1 MAADRTGWQCEP
13 RETEPCKSLF
23 LHMAILHNLGTAVGV
38 SGFRENRSDDLKS
51 DVLSSPVRSGSE
63 CEGIASIRWDNK
75 W

>member
-1 MAADRTGWQCEP
+1 
-13 RETEPCKSLF
+13 
-23 LHMAILHNLGTAVGV
+23 MAILHNLGTAVGV